1 MGSLI
6 FLINI
11 NAMIFSLAVYTAPYS
26 SQASYSAY
34 QFALSVLN
42 QGHKVHRV
50 FFYQDGV
57 QNATNLAAPP
67 QDEFDLQHAWQNLAK
82 EHNLDLV
89 VCIAAAL
96 RRGILDSTESKRYD
110 KPAHNLAHE
119 FSLSGLGQLVEAAAI
134 SDRLVSFG

>member
-1 MGSLI
+1 
-6 FLINI
+6 
-11 NAMIFSLAVYTAPYS
+11 MIFSLAVYTAPYS

-34 QFALSVLN
+34 QFALSALN
-42 QGHKVHRV
+42 QGHKVYRV

-57 QNATNLAAPP
+57 QNATSLTTPP

-96 RRGILDSTESKRYD
+96 RRGVLNNIESKRYN
-110 KPAHNLAHE
+110 KPAHNLAAE
-119 FSLSGLGQLVEAAAI
+119 FSLSGLGQLVEAAVI
-134 SDRLVSFG
+134 SDRVISFG